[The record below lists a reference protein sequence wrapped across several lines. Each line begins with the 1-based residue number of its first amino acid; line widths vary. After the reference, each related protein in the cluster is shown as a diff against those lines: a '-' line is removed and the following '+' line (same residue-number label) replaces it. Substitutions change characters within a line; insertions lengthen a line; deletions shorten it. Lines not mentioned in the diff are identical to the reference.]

1 MSDTA
6 TKPAASPYNK
16 NNPFLA
22 KITSKAVLNKPGSE
36 KETRHIVV
44 NIAGSGFQY
53 SPGYSL
59 GVFGTNDPAV
69 ADELIT
75 FLGLDPIAPIAQK
88 DGSSKSLR
96 DLLIKEYTIN
106 RAGTKL
112 VKALAEKLP
121 AGATKDR
128 FAALVADETKLS
140 EYVFSRDVLEVF
152 QDSGYRP
159 ASAEELL
166 EMLNKSVPRLYSI
179 ASSQAKHPDEIH
191 LTVAIV
197 RYETHGRKKKGLVS
211 GYLADHTTLGE
222 NNVPVFL
229 APNKHFKLP
238 DDPKTPIIMVGPGTG
253 IAPFRAFL
261 EQREMDGATGHN
273 WLFFGDQRREFDF
286 LYEDEFTA
294 WQASGLLTKLCTAFS
309 RDQAQ
314 KIYVQDRMRENAA
327 ELWQW
332 LQKGAYFY
340 VCGDAKRMAK
350 DVHQTLITIAQEQGG
365 MSLEAATEYV
375 EKTLAKEERRYLRD
389 VY

>member
-1 MSDTA
+1 MSETTA
-6 TKPAASPYNK
+6 KPAASPYNK

-22 KITSKAVLNKPGSE
+22 KITSKAILNKPGSE

-44 NIAGSGFQY
+44 NLAGSGLQY
-53 SPGYSL
+53 APGYSL
-59 GVFGTNDPAV
+59 GVFGTNDPAA
-69 ADELIT
+69 ADELLT
-75 FLGLDPIAPIAQK
+75 LLGLDPASPIEQK
-88 DGSSKSLR
+88 DGTSKSVR
-96 DLLIKEYTIN
+96 DLLIKEYTLN

-112 VKALAEKLP
+112 IKALAEKLP
-121 AGATKDR
+121 PGTTKDR
-128 FAALVADETKLS
+128 FTALTADEAQMADYIFT
-140 EYVFSRDVLEVF
+140 RDVFEVF

-159 ASAEELL
+159 ASAAELL

-179 ASSQAKHPDEIH
+179 ASSQAKHPDEVH

-222 NNVPVFL
+222 ASVPVFL

-238 DDPKTPIIMVGPGTG
+238 DDPNTPIIMVGPGTG

-261 EQREMDGATGHN
+261 EQREVDGAKGPN
-273 WLFFGDQRREFDF
+273 WLFFGDQRQALDF

-294 WQASGLLTKLCTAFS
+294 WQSSGLLTKLSTAFS
-309 RDQAQ
+309 RDQDR
-314 KIYVQDRMRENAA
+314 KIYVQDRMKENAA
-327 ELWQW
+327 ELWDW
-332 LQKGAYFY
+332 LQQGAYFY

-350 DVHQTLITIAQEQGG
+350 DVHQTLIAIAQEHGG
-365 MSLEAATEYV
+365 MSLEAATDYI
-375 EKTLAKEERRYLRD
+375 EKTLAKEQRRYLRD

>member
-22 KITSKAVLNKPGSE
+22 KITSKALLNKPGSE

-44 NIAGSGFQY
+44 NIAGSGLQY

-69 ADELIT
+69 ADELLSL
-75 FLGLDPIAPIAQK
+75 LGLDPAAPFAQK

-96 DLLIKEYTIN
+96 DLLIKEYTLN

-128 FAALVADETKLS
+128 FAAIVADEAKLS

-197 RYETHGRKKKGLVS
+197 RYETHGRKKKGLAS

-261 EQREMDGATGHN
+261 EQREMDGATGPN

-294 WQASGLLTKLCTAFS
+294 WQASGLLTKLSTAFS

-365 MSLEAATEYV
+365 MSLEAATEYI